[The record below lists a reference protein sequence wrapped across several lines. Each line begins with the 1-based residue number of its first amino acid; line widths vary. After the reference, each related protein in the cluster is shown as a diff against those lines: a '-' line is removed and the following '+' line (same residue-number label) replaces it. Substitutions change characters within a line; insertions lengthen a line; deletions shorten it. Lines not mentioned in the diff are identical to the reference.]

1 MPKRTNDLMEELSGQ
16 DTDLDRYFEENPTSF
31 INVDIKEFW
40 KNAVDTSSKTKS
52 DIINKADMSYCYFYD
67 VINGRKIPSK
77 DKIIRIVL
85 AMNLSLDDCQEA
97 LRISGKSALYPR
109 IKRDSILIYAIN
121 KGYSIYQTNDLLA
134 EHGEEMLK

>member
-1 MPKRTNDLMEELSGQ
+1 MAKRTNDLMEELSGQ

-121 KGYSIYQTNDLLA
+121 KGYSIYQANDLLA

>member
-1 MPKRTNDLMEELSGQ
+1 MAKRTNDLMEELSGQ

-85 AMNLSLDDCQEA
+85 AINLSLDDCQEA

-121 KGYSIYQTNDLLA
+121 KGYSIYQTNDLLL

>member
-121 KGYSIYQTNDLLA
+121 KGYSIYQTNDLLL

>member
-1 MPKRTNDLMEELSGQ
+1 MAKRTKDLMEELSGQ

-40 KNAVDTSSKTKS
+40 KKAVDTPSKTKS

-77 DKIIRIVL
+77 DKIIRIAL

>member
-1 MPKRTNDLMEELSGQ
+1 MAKRTNDLMEELSGQ

-121 KGYSIYQTNDLLA
+121 KGYSIYQTNDLLL

>member
-1 MPKRTNDLMEELSGQ
+1 MAKRTNDLMEELSGQ

-40 KNAVDTSSKTKS
+40 KKAVDTSSKTKS

-77 DKIIRIVL
+77 DKIIRIAL

-121 KGYSIYQTNDLLA
+121 KRYSIYQTNDLLL

>member
-1 MPKRTNDLMEELSGQ
+1 MAKRTNDLMEELSGQ

-109 IKRDSILIYAIN
+109 IKRDSILIYSIN
-121 KGYSIYQTNDLLA
+121 
-134 EHGEEMLK
+134 

>member
-1 MPKRTNDLMEELSGQ
+1 MAKRTNDLMEELSGQ

-40 KNAVDTSSKTKS
+40 KKAVDTSSKTKS

-121 KGYSIYQTNDLLA
+121 KGYSIYQTNDLLL

>member
-1 MPKRTNDLMEELSGQ
+1 MAKRTNDLMEELSGQ

-85 AMNLSLDDCQEA
+85 AINLSLDDCQEA

>member
-1 MPKRTNDLMEELSGQ
+1 MAKRTNDLMEELSGQ

-52 DIINKADMSYCYFYD
+52 DIINKADLSYCYFYD

>member
-1 MPKRTNDLMEELSGQ
+1 MAKRTNDLMEELSGQ

-121 KGYSIYQTNDLLA
+121 KGYSIYQTNELLA

>member
-1 MPKRTNDLMEELSGQ
+1 MAKRTNDLMEELSGQ

-40 KNAVDTSSKTKS
+40 KKAVDTSSKTKS

-77 DKIIRIVL
+77 DKIIRIAL

>member
-1 MPKRTNDLMEELSGQ
+1 MAKRTNDLMEELSGQ

>member
-1 MPKRTNDLMEELSGQ
+1 MAKRTNDLMEELSGQ

-31 INVDIKEFW
+31 INFDIKEFW

-121 KGYSIYQTNDLLA
+121 KGYSIYQTNDLLL

>member
-1 MPKRTNDLMEELSGQ
+1 MAKRTNDLMEELSGQ

-97 LRISGKSALYPR
+97 LRICGKSALYPR

>member
-1 MPKRTNDLMEELSGQ
+1 MTKRTNDLMEELSGQ

-40 KNAVDTSSKTKS
+40 KKAVDTSSKTKS

>member
-1 MPKRTNDLMEELSGQ
+1 MTKRTNDLMEELSGQ

-40 KNAVDTSSKTKS
+40 KKAVDTSSKTKS

-121 KGYSIYQTNDLLA
+121 KGYSIYQTNDLLL

>member
-1 MPKRTNDLMEELSGQ
+1 MAKRTNDLMEELSGQ
-16 DTDLDRYFEENPTSF
+16 DTDLDRYFEKNPTSF

>member
-1 MPKRTNDLMEELSGQ
+1 MAKRTNDLMEELSGQ
-16 DTDLDRYFEENPTSF
+16 DTDLDTYFEENPTSF

-40 KNAVDTSSKTKS
+40 KNAVHTSSKTKS

-77 DKIIRIVL
+77 DKIIRIAL

>member
-1 MPKRTNDLMEELSGQ
+1 MAKRTNDLMEELSGQ

-85 AMNLSLDDCQEA
+85 AMNLNLDDCQEA

-121 KGYSIYQTNDLLA
+121 KGYSIYQTNDLLL

>member
-1 MPKRTNDLMEELSGQ
+1 MAKGTNDLMEELSGQ

>member
-1 MPKRTNDLMEELSGQ
+1 MTKRTNDLMEELSGQ

-77 DKIIRIVL
+77 DKIIRIAL

-97 LRISGKSALYPR
+97 LRISGQHSYLCNQQRIFHISDKRSACGAR
-109 IKRDSILIYAIN
+109 RGNA
-121 KGYSIYQTNDLLA
+121 
-134 EHGEEMLK
+134 

>member
-1 MPKRTNDLMEELSGQ
+1 MAKRTNDLMEELSGQ

-40 KNAVDTSSKTKS
+40 KKAVDTSSKTKS

-77 DKIIRIVL
+77 DKIIRIAL

-134 EHGEEMLK
+134 EHGEEILK

>member
-1 MPKRTNDLMEELSGQ
+1 MAKRTNDLMEELSGQ

-40 KNAVDTSSKTKS
+40 KKAIDTSSKTKS

-77 DKIIRIVL
+77 DKIIRIAL

>member
-1 MPKRTNDLMEELSGQ
+1 MAKRTNDLMEELSGQ

-97 LRISGKSALYPR
+97 LKISGKSALYPR

>member
-1 MPKRTNDLMEELSGQ
+1 MTKRTNDLMEELSGQ

-40 KNAVDTSSKTKS
+40 KKAVDTSSKTKS

-67 VINGRKIPSK
+67 VTNGRKIPSK
-77 DKIIRIVL
+77 DKIIRIAL

>member
-1 MPKRTNDLMEELSGQ
+1 MAKRTNDLMEELSDQ
-16 DTDLDRYFEENPTSF
+16 DTELDRYIEENPTPY
-31 INVDIKEFW
+31 INLEIKEYR
-40 KNAVDTSSKTKS
+40 KNADDTSSKKKS

-77 DKIIRIVL
+77 DKIIRIAL

>member
-1 MPKRTNDLMEELSGQ
+1 MAKRTNDLMEELSGQ

-40 KNAVDTSSKTKS
+40 KKAVDTSSKTKS

-77 DKIIRIVL
+77 DKIIRIAL
-85 AMNLSLDDCQEA
+85 AMNLSLDNCQEA

>member
-1 MPKRTNDLMEELSGQ
+1 MTKRTNDLMEELSGQ

-40 KNAVDTSSKTKS
+40 KKAVDTSSKTKS

-77 DKIIRIVL
+77 DKIIRIAL